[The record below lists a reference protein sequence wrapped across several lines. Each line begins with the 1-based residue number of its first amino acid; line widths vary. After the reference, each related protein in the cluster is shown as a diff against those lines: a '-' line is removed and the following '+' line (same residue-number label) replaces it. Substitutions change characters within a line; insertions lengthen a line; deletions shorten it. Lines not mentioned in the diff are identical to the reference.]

1 MNVMDMDSV
10 IAVFTAKSVESIL
23 EEGGTSSWAL
33 DRNHA
38 RQCEFAVCTRNAHA
52 DWVEGNE
59 PHGSA
64 FLVGRIKDVVPRPNG
79 RWLVQFSEFARVDVP
94 NVWQGWRNPVRYTS
108 LSELGIEPNALQ
120 FQPMPNVPSQ
130 LVASEPLQGTGGVM
144 QRDDGAPPL
153 TISAAKEGLAK
164 TFSVSPDQIE
174 ITIRG

>member
-1 MNVMDMDSV
+1 MNVAEMDSV
-10 IAVFTAKSVESIL
+10 IAVFTAKSVERIL

-52 DWVEGNE
+52 DWVEGSE

-79 RWLVQFSEFARVDVP
+79 RWVVQFSEFARVDVP

-108 LSELGIEPNALQ
+108 LSELGIGLNALQ
-120 FQPMPNVPSQ
+120 FEPMPDVPSQ
-130 LVASEPLQGTGGVM
+130 PAASELSRGTAVM
-144 QRDDGAPPL
+144 QTDEEAPPL
-153 TISAAKEGLAK
+153 TISAAKKGLAK
-164 TFSVSPDQIE
+164 AFNVSPDQIE